1 MKAIALLPSAL
12 LALLCS
18 APASALIDVYPKE
31 IEVRDEAVQV
41 TVSNQGDRPEYVSVS
56 LSRLLNPGVPLRDE
70 KLEPIGQTTAPTLY
84 AAPFQMSLSPGQS
97 KRIALKPLDGVK
109 VEQVYRLVVKP
120 EVGKME
126 TGRQQ
131 MAGMVVVNIAYSALV
146 RQVPED
152 RESAIQVECVA
163 EGARITATGTV
174 RHRIE
179 RAQVDGREID
189 AFNVPGTPRL
199 LRGAR
204 VAVPGQPACGPA
216 DSCRRRR
223 PRRQRPAASQPRIRH
238 AGLAGRDATRQPA
251 SEGRHVRHGDL
262 QVVPAFAAGVLEL
275 DRAAGLRAPPR
286 ASRRRCAIPLS
297 WAGAPRHG

>member
-1 MKAIALLPSAL
+1 MQR
-12 LALLCS
+12 

-189 AFNVPGTPRL
+189 AFNVYRAR
-199 LRGAR
+199 RGCCAAR
-204 VAVPGQPACGPA
+204 ASP
-216 DSCRRRR
+216 CR
-223 PRRQRPAASQPRIRH
+223 S
-238 AGLAGRDATRQPA
+238 
-251 SEGRHVRHGDL
+251 
-262 QVVPAFAAGVLEL
+262 
-275 DRAAGLRAPPR
+275 AGLRP
-286 ASRRRCAIPLS
+286 
-297 WAGAPRHG
+297 G

>member
-174 RHRIE
+174 RHRVE

-189 AFNVPGTPRL
+189 AFNVYPGTPRL

-204 VAVPGQPACGPA
+204 VAVPGQPACGP
-216 DSCRRRR
+216 
-223 PRRQRPAASQPRIRH
+223 
-238 AGLAGRDATRQPA
+238 G
-251 SEGRHVRHGDL
+251 
-262 QVVPAFAAGVLEL
+262 
-275 DRAAGLRAPPR
+275 
-286 ASRRRCAIPLS
+286 
-297 WAGAPRHG
+297 

>member
-189 AFNVPGTPRL
+189 AFNVYPGTPRL
-199 LRGAR
+199 RRAR
-204 VAVPGQPACGPA
+204 RVPVSRPAARA

-275 DRAAGLRAPPR
+275 DRAPPARAPPR